1 MPLIVMCGVPG
12 SGKTTRALALKNEL
26 EAFLSAN
33 QQSQPQPQ
41 SQSRSQRAAPPPPPQ
56 ISPNV
61 TLLNEESLG
70 IDKRTAY
77 SSPHEEKKAR
87 GELKSAVERSLS
99 TSTITICDSLNYIK
113 GFRYQ
118 LYCIARA
125 LGTPQCTVYC
135 ITPHDSSNSAD
146 HSSPSSGEYAPGM
159 QADLTSRFEEPDSRN
174 RWDAPLYTL
183 LRDDPTPLSD
193 IIAAIVDRAPRPPNL
208 STVVKPL
215 TETNYLHE
223 MDRATTEIVDAV
235 YSAQTNLGAGGGGG
249 VPGKCKLACSAV
261 PIELPARV
269 VGLPELRRLRRQ
281 FTLLNKHHTQ
291 LDVAKVRDSFVEY
304 LNTNI

>member
-1 MPLIVMCGVPG
+1 MPLIVMCGVPA
-12 SGKTTRALALKNEL
+12 SGKTTRALTLKNEL
-26 EAFLSAN
+26 EAYLAGN
-33 QQSQPQPQ
+33 PQPLQ
-41 SQSRSQRAAPPPPPQ
+41 ARAGQPVPPP
-56 ISPNV
+56 ISPKV

-70 IDKRTAY
+70 IDKHTAY

-87 GELKSAVERSLS
+87 GTLISAVERHLS
-99 TSTITICDSLNYIK
+99 TNTITICDSLNYIK

-135 ITPHDSSNSAD
+135 ITPHDSSTE
-146 HSSPSSGEYAPGM
+146 SPSYAAGV
-159 QADLTSRFEEPDSRN
+159 QEELTSRFEEPDSRN

-183 LRDDPTPLSD
+183 LREDPTPLAD
-193 IIAAIVDRAPRPPNL
+193 IIAAIVDRAPRAPNL

-235 YSAQTNLGAGGGGG
+235 YSAQTRAGG

-261 PIELPARV
+261 SVDLPGRV

-304 LNTNI
+304 LNTNM